1 MMVAAAAATA
11 TFPFSIFHCKLPKA
25 TNAARSLWFLCSFC
39 GPSVLPCAFCYL
51 LFGSSHSSLLATVYG
66 GVFAVPSIKPGRLC
80 FCFCPCIGPAAV
92 FSFLFFFLPGLHTPA
107 FAAYAS
113 DIAPL
118 QWQCHSLVAG
128 HWPHLVSGRIL
139 KRSGSWQNIEH
150 LSPQDGNSKKG
161 FKIGWTLVPK

>member
-92 FSFLFFFLPGLHTPA
+92 FSFLFFFARTAYTGICSLRLWHCPITMTMPLAGCWSLAA
-107 FAAYAS
+107 FGFGP
-113 DIAPL
+113 DIKTQRKLA
-118 QWQCHSLVAG
+118 
-128 HWPHLVSGRIL
+128 
-139 KRSGSWQNIEH
+139 KY
-150 LSPQDGNSKKG
+150 
-161 FKIGWTLVPK
+161 WTLITTGWKFEKRVQNRVNLST

>member
-1 MMVAAAAATA
+1 M
-11 TFPFSIFHCKLPKA
+11 LPA
-25 TNAARSLWFLCSFC
+25 PCDSCAPSAARVFCRVLFVICCLAPLTHHFWPLFTAEFLRF
-39 GPSVLPCAFCYL
+39 
-51 LFGSSHSSLLATVYG
+51 H
-66 GVFAVPSIKPGRLC
+66 PSIH
-80 FCFCPCIGPAAV
+80 PARSAV
-92 FSFLFFFLPGLHTPA
+92 FLFLPLHRPCGSVFFSFFFLPGLHTPA